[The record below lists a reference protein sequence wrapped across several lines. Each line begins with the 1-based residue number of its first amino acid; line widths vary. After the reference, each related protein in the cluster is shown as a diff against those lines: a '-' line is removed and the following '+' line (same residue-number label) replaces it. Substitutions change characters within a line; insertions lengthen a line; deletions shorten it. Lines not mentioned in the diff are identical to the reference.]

1 MSNKKN
7 FANVFGI
14 KHFDYDNFLLLEQSP
29 VQRNHKK
36 RAGEKKTADKLSKL
50 IPQHTMIATAELTC
64 DAFDPVTGKQWYKG
78 QVFLIDAHTRREFW
92 RKNLSDFLPDK
103 LTSQHYKVD
112 TIEAVRDLYYTFD
125 SVASS
130 EKSSDLAY
138 GACRYLNMPLKN
150 INLYQVTGLTWA
162 AHYYNER
169 QFPKTGGYDGNGLIV
184 IYGEFKK
191 EVKFLDSFA
200 WETKK
205 IDKFPHPLKTA
216 SLLFLKKHD
225 DDIARSI
232 IKRVYTDQYREKDD
246 KKREDGVT
254 ELLNWVKCYGKHKDA
269 SFAANYDSIPVL
281 TDGFLYWLNQAYLEA
296 TEDKERLYKKGSSI
310 GMVEKYAKPVT
321 INEFAQLDEEF
332 SVEV

>member
-14 KHFDYDNFLLLEQSP
+14 RPYDYDGFLLLEQSP

-36 RAGEKKTADKLSKL
+36 RALEKKVFDKLNKL
-50 IPQHTMIATAELTC
+50 LPQHTMIATAELTC

-92 RKNLSDFLPDK
+92 KNGDSDFLPEN

-112 TIEAVRDLYYTFD
+112 SIEAVRDLYYTFD
-125 SVASS
+125 NSASA

-150 INLYQVTGLTWA
+150 TNLYQVTGLTWA
-162 AHYYNER
+162 AHYYNEK

-184 IYGEFKK
+184 IYGEFKE

-205 IDKFPHPLKTA
+205 TEKFPHPLKTA

-232 IKRVYTDQYREKDD
+232 VKRVYTNKYALPDTKD
-246 KKREDGVT
+246 REDGVT
-254 ELLNWVKCYGKHKDA
+254 ELLNWVKHKDA
-269 SFAANYDSIPVL
+269 SFAANYDTIPVL

-310 GMVEKYAKPVT
+310 GMVEKYAKTVK
-321 INEFAQLDEEF
+321 INEFAQLDDEF